1 MPAIRETLL
10 AARHPLAITA
20 VLIASVI
27 LFLSTSLTTRPASG
41 KTIVRYC
48 QWSGIRH
55 QPVVWAIKEAFERQ
69 HPDIEIKLEFYTR
82 EYRQKLLT
90 MVAAGVAPDV
100 WYISAH
106 DVPDLARFGLIEA
119 LDPYME
125 RDGFDVDEYFQVIVD
140 SFRYRG
146 GLYGLSMQFG
156 AIALFYNQ
164 DLFRQHGVAPPDSTW
179 SWQHL
184 LEAARALTLD
194 LDGDGVIDQ
203 YGVSI
208 NSSMESVVANFIFQN
223 GGRIMDET
231 RTRILIDSPEARQA
245 VQFLV
250 DLREKHKVAPGV
262 GRPGLS
268 GMGALELFE
277 TGRIAMAFEGSWR
290 MDFYNRSG
298 QLNYDVAPL
307 PMGPDG
313 GRGMC
318 ANGLANALNANSDVK
333 EAAWK
338 WMHFY
343 ASEEAQRL
351 LGEWK
356 RGIPS
361 MRRIAEEPGGV
372 FLSPDLPPQSEA
384 VFLQQ
389 MDEAHDLWPS
399 VAYAE
404 WMDRLGQELDAV
416 FQGSKTT
423 AQALKDATDFGNGL
437 IRTALAKEGQ

>member
-1 MPAIRETLL
+1 MQAKEIWRL
-10 AARHPLAITA
+10 ARHPLSIAIVGVVA
-20 VLIASVI
+20 VV
-27 LFLSTSLTTRPASG
+27 LFLTVSLTTHPASG

-69 HPDIEIKLEFYTR
+69 HPDIEIKLESYSR

-90 MVAAGVAPDV
+90 MVAADVAPDV
-100 WYISAH
+100 WYIAPS

-125 RDGFDVDEYFQVIVD
+125 RDGFDAEQYFKVILD
-140 SFRYRG
+140 SFRFRG
-146 GLYGLSMQFG
+146 KSYGLSMQFG

-164 DLFRQHGVAPPDSTW
+164 DLFRQHGVSPPDANW
-179 SWQHL
+179 SWQDL
-184 LEAARALTLD
+184 LEAAQKLTMD
-194 LDGDGVIDQ
+194 LDGDGVVDQ

-208 NSSMESVVANFIFQN
+208 NNNMEAVVANFIFQN
-223 GGRIMDET
+223 GGRVMDEK
-231 RTRILIDSPEARQA
+231 RTRILLDSPEAREA

-313 GRGMC
+313 GRGMS
-318 ANGLANALNANSDVK
+318 ANGLANALNANSRVK

-343 ASEEAQRL
+343 TSERRNDCWVNGSAASPRCAALLRSQEASSSTRICRQKAKRSFSSRWNMATICGPPWRTPNGWTGWGRSSTPSFRAARPRHGPWKTRL
-351 LGEWK
+351 
-356 RGIPS
+356 PS
-361 MRRIAEEPGGV
+361 
-372 FLSPDLPPQSEA
+372 
-384 VFLQQ
+384 
-389 MDEAHDLWPS
+389 
-399 VAYAE
+399 
-404 WMDRLGQELDAV
+404 
-416 FQGSKTT
+416 
-423 AQALKDATDFGNGL
+423 ATS
-437 IRTALAKEGQ
+437 